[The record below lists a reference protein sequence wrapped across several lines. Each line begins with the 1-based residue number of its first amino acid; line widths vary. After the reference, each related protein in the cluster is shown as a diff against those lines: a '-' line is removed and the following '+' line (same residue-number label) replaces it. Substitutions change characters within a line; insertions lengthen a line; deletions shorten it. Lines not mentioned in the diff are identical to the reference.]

1 MRTSRRFS
9 CASRATRKEGT
20 VNGGTLLNG
29 KAFQPIGTGALRW
42 RLFDFGKV
50 EAEVAQSRGTYAEA
64 LAEYRHAALKATE
77 DIENALMELAQT
89 QVRLEELQDE
99 VASLTR
105 ARDLSERAYKA
116 GAIPLTDVLDADG
129 QLLVARN
136 DVESTRAD
144 AARAAVRT
152 FRALGGGW
160 VARSNPFIT
169 AAKWES

>member
-1 MRTSRRFS
+1 
-9 CASRATRKEGT
+9 
-20 VNGGTLLNG
+20 
-29 KAFQPIGTGALRW
+29 
-42 RLFDFGKV
+42 
-50 EAEVAQSRGTYAEA
+50 
-64 LAEYRHAALKATE
+64 LKATE

-136 DVESTRAD
+136 DVKSTRAG

-152 FRALGGGW
+152 FRALDGGW
-160 VARSNPFIT
+160 DIRSNPSLSVV
-169 AAKWES
+169 K